1 MSDSR
6 EWEAGMRSVELFEQA
21 VKLLPGGVN
30 SPVRAFNAVGG
41 QPFFVDRAQGPYVWD
56 ADGNR
61 YIDYVCSWG
70 PLILGHSPP
79 DVVEAVI
86 SAARKGTSFG
96 APHEGEITLAQEVCR
111 MMPSVELV
119 RMVNSGTEATMSA
132 VRLARG
138 FTGRSKIVKFEG
150 CYHGHADAFL
160 IKAGSGA
167 ATFGVP
173 NSPGVTENTVSD
185 TLIATYNDIET
196 VAEQFEAHGDDI
208 AAVIVEPVAGNMGC
222 VPPADGFLEGLRDLC
237 DKYEALLVFDEVITG
252 FRVARGG
259 AQERFGVRAD
269 LTTLGKVL
277 GGGLP
282 VGAYGGRADIMA
294 KISPV
299 GPVYQAGT
307 LSGNPLAMAA
317 GLATLRRL
325 NDDPSIYLRLEDM
338 GRKMAQNLESAAR
351 DAGVPLTVNRV
362 GSMLGFFFNEGPV
375 DSYEAVTA
383 SDSNKFPIFFNALLG
398 HGVSIAPSAFESL
411 FVSDAHT
418 DEVLD
423 STATALRIAFE
434 KTLEA
439 PRAKGA

>member
-41 QPFFVDRAQGPYVWD
+41 QPFFVDRAEGPYVWD

-173 NSPGVTENTVSD
+173 NSPGVTESTVSD
-185 TLIATYNDIET
+185 TLIAAYNDLET

-259 AQERFGVRAD
+259 AQERFGVKAD

-282 VGAYGGRADIMA
+282 VGAYGGRADIME

-325 NDDPSIYLRLEDM
+325 NDDP
-338 GRKMAQNLESAAR
+338 AV
-351 DAGVPLTVNRV
+351 GVPLTVNRV

-383 SDSNKFPIFFNALLG
+383 SDSNRFVIFFNALLNN
-398 HGVSIAPSAFESL
+398 GVSIAPSAFESL

-423 STATALRIAFE
+423 LTATALRIAFE

>member
-1 MSDSR
+1 MSDSS
-6 EWEAGMRSVELFEQA
+6 EWKAGTRSVELFEQA

-70 PLILGHSPP
+70 PLILGHSPR

-138 FTGRSKIVKFEG
+138 FTGRAKIVKFEG

-173 NSPGVTENTVSD
+173 NSPGVTESTVSD
-185 TLIATYNDIET
+185 TLIAAYNDLET

-222 VPPADGFLEGLRDLC
+222 VPPAAGFLEGLRDLC

-252 FRVARGG
+252 FRVAPGG
-259 AQERFGVRAD
+259 AQERFGVKAD

-282 VGAYGGRADIMA
+282 VGAYGGRADIME

-325 NDDPSIYLRLEDM
+325 NGDPSIYLRLEDK
-338 GRKMAQNLESAAR
+338 GRKMAENLESAAR

-375 DSYEAVTA
+375 DSYEAVTV
-383 SDSNKFPIFFNALLG
+383 SDSRRFVIFFNALLNNG
-398 HGVSIAPSAFESL
+398 ISIAPSAFESL

-418 DEVLD
+418 DEVIDL
-423 STATALRIAFE
+423 TATALRIAFK
-434 KTLEA
+434 KTVES
-439 PRAKGA
+439 

>member
-1 MSDSR
+1 MSDSS
-6 EWEAGMRSVELFEQA
+6 EWKAGMRSVELFEQA

-56 ADGNR
+56 ADDNR

-138 FTGRSKIVKFEG
+138 FTGRAKIVKFEG

-173 NSPGVTENTVSD
+173 NSPGVTEATVSD
-185 TLIATYNDIET
+185 TLIAAYNDLET

-222 VPPADGFLEGLRDLC
+222 VPPATGFLEGLRDLC
-237 DKYEALLVFDEVITG
+237 DKYEALLVFDEPSSGLDPI
-252 FRVARGG
+252 
-259 AQERFGVRAD
+259 VRRDILEAIGIGKGPESYIISVGCAGWGPGQLELEIKENVW
-269 LTTLGKVL
+269 LT
-277 GGGLP
+277 
-282 VGAYGGRADIMA
+282 
-294 KISPV
+294 
-299 GPVYQAGT
+299 
-307 LSGNPLAMAA
+307 
-317 GLATLRRL
+317 
-325 NDDPSIYLRLEDM
+325 
-338 GRKMAQNLESAAR
+338 
-351 DAGVPLTVNRV
+351 
-362 GSMLGFFFNEGPV
+362 GPV
-375 DSYEAVTA
+375 DEDILFEIPVELRWQEAVKKIGINPEA
-383 SDSNKFPIFFNALLG
+383 LSDQAG
-398 HGVSIAPSAFESL
+398 HA
-411 FVSDAHT
+411 
-418 DEVLD
+418 
-423 STATALRIAFE
+423 
-434 KTLEA
+434 
-439 PRAKGA
+439 

>member
-1 MSDSR
+1 MSDSS
-6 EWEAGMRSVELFEQA
+6 EWKAGTRSVELFEQA

-70 PLILGHSPP
+70 PLILGHSHP
-79 DVVEAVI
+79 DVMEAVI

-150 CYHGHADAFL
+150 CYHGHADSFL

-173 NSPGVTENTVSD
+173 NSPGVTESTVSD
-185 TLIATYNDIET
+185 TLIAAYNDLET
-196 VAEQFEAHGDDI
+196 VAEQFETHGDDI

-222 VPPADGFLEGLRDLC
+222 VPPGDGFLEGLRDLC
-237 DKYEALLVFDEVITG
+237 DKYEALLIFDEVITG

-282 VGAYGGRADIMA
+282 VGAYGGRADIME

-338 GRKMAQNLESAAR
+338 GAKMAQNLESAAK

-375 DSYEAVTA
+375 NSYEAVTA
-383 SDSNKFPIFFNALLG
+383 SDSNRFVIFFNALLNN
-398 HGVSIAPSAFESL
+398 GVSIAPSAFESL

-423 STATALRIAFE
+423 LTATALRIAFE

-439 PRAKGA
+439 QRAKGA